1 MRKGTSVLVPY
12 TSSPNPYC
20 CANKAE
26 STMVGVREGIGS
38 GHTCA
43 TGATTA
49 AGKGASALDDCA
61 ESGRPF
67 DFGADESTISIHA
80 RTYS

>member
-1 MRKGTSVLVPY
+1 
-12 TSSPNPYC
+12 
-20 CANKAE
+20 
-26 STMVGVREGIGS
+26 MVGVREGIGS